1 MVISLEGL
9 SLGVS
14 GHYPVTESVCGAEDE
29 GVAVGESGGDV
40 ADEERLLRL
49 RDAEVEV
56 VVPGDEAAMAGGA
69 ERGPTGGPAG
79 TQFNTLDILTKIVT

>member
-1 MVISLEGL
+1 M
-9 SLGVS
+9 
-14 GHYPVTESVCGAEDE
+14 
-29 GVAVGESGGDV
+29 AVGESGGDV

-56 VVPGDEAAMAGGA
+56 VVPGDEAAVADGA
-69 ERGPTGGPAG
+69 QRGPAGGPAG